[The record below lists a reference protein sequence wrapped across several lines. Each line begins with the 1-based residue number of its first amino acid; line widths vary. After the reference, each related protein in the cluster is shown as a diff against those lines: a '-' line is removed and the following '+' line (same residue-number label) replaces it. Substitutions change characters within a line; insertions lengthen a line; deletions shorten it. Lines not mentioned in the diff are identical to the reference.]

1 MLKDSLLK
9 GQQIIAPGVFD
20 GLSAR
25 IAQQSGCN
33 VLYMSGF
40 GVSGTLLGTPDVGLV
55 TATEMIERVQQ
66 IVNSAPGAAVI
77 ADGDN
82 GHGGVHNVAR
92 IVRAYE
98 TAGAECIQLEDQV
111 IPKKCGHM
119 ENKQVVALEDAAQKI
134 EAACAARRSN
144 DFLIM
149 ARTDARATHNLDEAL
164 KRGDA
169 FLEAGA
175 DILFIEAPA
184 SVEEMTLI
192 AKRFPNTPL
201 VANLVEGGKTPEL
214 SPAALKSMGFLI
226 VLRPVSAL
234 LSISAT
240 LQQNYK
246 SLANSGTLG
255 ENAPHL
261 SFDEYNKMIGLLD
274 YN

>member
-33 VLYMSGF
+33 VLYVSGF
-40 GVSGTLLGTPDVGLV
+40 CVSGTLLGTPDVGLV

-214 SPAALKSMGFLI
+214 SPAELKSMGFLI

>member
-40 GVSGTLLGTPDVGLV
+40 CVSGTLLGTPDVGLV

-240 LQQNYK
+240 LQHNYK